1 MKDSKGWDGKLR
13 VEPRA
18 TITNPEA
25 LEDPDYSDSDA
36 PPVEEI
42 NADEGGLS
50 TKAPRLEKTSRK
62 QKGYLMLIRAFERIR
77 STRR

>member
-13 VEPRA
+13 VEPKA

-42 NADEGGLS
+42 EADEGELLITS
-50 TKAPRLEKTSRK
+50 HSSAEKRK
-62 QKGYLMLIRAFERIR
+62 PQN
-77 STRR
+77 